1 MSILTTY
8 PGITNVSGED
18 LLVIS
23 DMSLPG
29 TPTRSVT
36 VNQLIAGGGGGVL
49 SVNANAGGNAI
60 VVSGGPITSIGT
72 LQFGFTG
79 LSSQYINGQGNLAN
93 FPPLKYI

>member
-36 VNQLIAGGGGGVL
+36 VNQLISGGGGGVQMYL
-49 SVNANAGGNAI
+49 TQLI
-60 VVSGGPITSIGT
+60 
-72 LQFGFTG
+72 
-79 LSSQYINGQGNLAN
+79 
-93 FPPLKYI
+93 